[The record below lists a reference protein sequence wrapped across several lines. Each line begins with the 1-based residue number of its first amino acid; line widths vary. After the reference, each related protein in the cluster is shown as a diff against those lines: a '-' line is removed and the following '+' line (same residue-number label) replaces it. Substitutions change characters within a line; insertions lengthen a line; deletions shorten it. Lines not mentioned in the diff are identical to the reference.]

1 MAKEINISDKKGKK
15 SKKKEKTPK
24 QTSQDIKPEQRD
36 PALQTQPVNPDKEE
50 KKGKKEKMS
59 KPEKKEKRN
68 IDKKKLWISLGISA
82 VLLLVGI
89 GAFYYFG
96 IYKAHPY
103 KKPSEVLNLTHG
115 YIVPAKKYERFVE
128 ISTIQPTEP
137 KTEESVLN
145 GLLFTKTE
153 MKELVT
159 RRPVAVMI
167 NNHAVARPQSG
178 LNSADIV
185 YEVLVE
191 SGITRYMG
199 IFWSEA
205 PKKVGPIRSARQYY
219 LEWLS
224 PYDPL
229 YIYDGCAKTTDVR
242 TNACGNIYTYD
253 IKNIAT
259 IGAWRWNDGT
269 RYAPHNEYSSVTN
282 AWEYAEKKN
291 WDSMPK
297 IDQWDFKS
305 DAHSEDRG
313 EKTVVKISFHKSLTN
328 SGLYDAT
335 WTYDQKSNS
344 YFKKTGNKIDIDQ
357 ETNAQVYTKNI
368 VVQETAITSA
378 VDNKGRIIV
387 KTIGSGKA
395 TYLIDGKITTGEW
408 EKASRTDRTMF
419 YDSEGNEIQFNRGR
433 IWITVISPSLGKFA
447 IIEQ

>member
-1 MAKEINISDKKGKK
+1 
-15 SKKKEKTPK
+15 
-24 QTSQDIKPEQRD
+24 
-36 PALQTQPVNPDKEE
+36 
-50 KKGKKEKMS
+50 
-59 KPEKKEKRN
+59 
-68 IDKKKLWISLGISA
+68 
-82 VLLLVGI
+82 
-89 GAFYYFG
+89 
-96 IYKAHPY
+96 
-103 KKPSEVLNLTHG
+103 
-115 YIVPAKKYERFVE
+115 
-128 ISTIQPTEP
+128 
-137 KTEESVLN
+137 
-145 GLLFTKTE
+145 
-153 MKELVT
+153 MKELNT
-159 RRPVAVMI
+159 KRPVAVMI
-167 NNHAVARPQSG
+167 NNHAEARPQSG
-178 LNSADIV
+178 LNSADII

-269 RYAPHNEYSSVTN
+269 RYAPHNEYSSITN

-291 WDSMPK
+291 WDSIPD
-297 IDQWDFKS
+297 IDTWQFKP
-305 DAHSEDRG
+305 DTDTQDRG
-313 EKTVVKISFHKSLTN
+313 ERTKVKIAFHKSLPN
-328 SGLYDAT
+328 SGLYDTT
-335 WTYDQKSNS
+335 WTYDSKTNS
-344 YFKKTGNKIDIDQ
+344 YFKQTGNRNDIDQ

-368 VVQETAITSA
+368 VIQETAITSA
-378 VDNKGRIIV
+378 YDNKGRIIV
-387 KTIGSGKA
+387 KTIGNGKA

-419 YDSEGNEIQFNRGR
+419 YDSEDNEIQFNRGR